1 MHFLTFMRNPILRP
15 VVVQSQFWWLYLT
28 KDVKDSLSS
37 TQSSQ
42 GLKTSTLGVAATVS
56 HSVTPLVSHR
66 YGLCHSSRNTL
77 LHSAGYLTVLG
88 MSPVLFPLTAGGG
101 ASSVMCCA
109 K

>member
-1 MHFLTFMRNPILRP
+1 MMIELEEE
-15 VVVQSQFWWLYLT
+15 VVQLQFWWLTLT
-28 KDVKDSLSS
+28 KDVKDGLSS

-42 GLKTSTLGVAATVS
+42 GLKTSTLGVAATAS
-56 HSVTPLVSHR
+56 HSVTPLVS

-77 LHSAGYLTVLG
+77 LHSTGYLTVLG
-88 MSPVLFPLTAGGG
+88 MNPVLFLLTAGGG